1 MSVGKLS
8 GLLGTQTYQRAV
20 KFGTFRGEQ
29 TPKNAAVLDPVQGIS
44 PVYNTQKRATFQ
56 ADFTQD
62 KIDVDLLL
70 RKCIIQRTTD
80 FLETILVPSVS
91 LLTISRTV

>member
-70 RKCIIQRTTD
+70 CD
-80 FLETILVPSVS
+80 
-91 LLTISRTV
+91 TISKSRFVWECRPKWVVNTI